1 MKILLETAD
10 PGTGMTLEALLAF
23 CGIGSDPDKAPNA
36 VLRIADLP
44 TPSQSDGVR
53 QDVMRQDVIRQD
65 VIRPG
70 EGECAVLL
78 IPRERFPDAAV
89 NADRGGRVFFLPVP
103 ILLEEGIRVLGE
115 AVRALDD
122 EAVRSRSDARADE
135 NADGIPSDRS
145 PDLPRNEPGTAD
157 PMDAVF
163 VSPDGEAVSWRG
175 TTVRLT
181 PREAGY
187 FRILYRR
194 RGVCVSRE
202 ELSAGE
208 GARSNLT
215 DVYIGYLRR
224 KLRPLFGDG
233 AILSV
238 RGKGYV
244 LRLP

>member
-1 MKILLETAD
+1 MKILLEAAD

-23 CGIGSDPDKAPNA
+23 CGIGTDPDKAPDA

-44 TPSQSDGVR
+44 VPAQSDGVHP
-53 QDVMRQDVIRQD
+53 DAV
-65 VIRPG
+65 RPD

-78 IPRERFPDAAV
+78 VPRDRFPDAAAG
-89 NADRGGRVFFLPVP
+89 ADRGGRVFFLPVP

-122 EAVRSRSDARADE
+122 GTLRSGNAGREDGDADRT
-135 NADGIPSDRS
+135 PSGLS
-145 PDLPRNEPGTAD
+145 PDPPRNEPGTAD

-194 RGVCVSRE
+194 RGECVSRE

-215 DVYIGYLRR
+215 DVYMGYLRR